1 MTEELLRSGRAYFYS
16 SSTYQ
21 VTEQIQGISL
31 LVTLTDPDGN
41 NYRYESGW
49 IYDPSYMTDDT
60 WAVALKDTDLLEF
73 LNDSGYPAG
82 TYEIAMYIGGK
93 LADSFTFELK

>member
-1 MTEELLRSGRAYFYS
+1 M
-16 SSTYQ
+16 
-21 VTEQIQGISL
+21 
-31 LVTLTDPDGN
+31 TLTDPEGN

-49 IYDPSYMTDDT
+49 IYDPSYMADDT

-82 TYEIAMYIGGK
+82 IYEIAMYIGGK